1 MTNSDPAQLRLYN
14 QRIVGPK
21 FADPDEVVRWLGAI
35 QAQDYLQALWAIG
48 LRTQQSTVTDIEQAI
63 VERKIV
69 RTWPMRGTI
78 HFVPLEDAK
87 WMLKLSASRMIA
99 MDGRRLEQ
107 LGLDHAIM
115 ERCKE
120 LFYDALTGGK
130 RLSRSNMM
138 ALLEDAG
145 ISTKD
150 QRGYHIL
157 WHISQA
163 GLICLGPMQD
173 KEQTFVLLDEW
184 VPHSRELSREE
195 SLAELAGRYFASHG
209 PATIH
214 DFAWWAGL
222 TVTDAKTGLE
232 AAKPGLTAEKIDGKE
247 CWMTKDAPGHR
258 AYDQSRVYLFPGFD
272 EYLLGYKDRS
282 AVLAR
287 EHAPRIVPGNN
298 GVFLPTIVVG
308 GQVVGTWKRRLKK
321 NSVDITLSPFIQLG
335 DSEESVIEAARCY
348 SAFLGLPLSSTAV
361 EANN

>member
-1 MTNSDPAQLRLYN
+1 MTNSDLAQLRLYN

-78 HFVPLEDAK
+78 HFVPPEDAK

-157 WHISQA
+157 WVTIQA
-163 GLICLGPMQD
+163 
-173 KEQTFVLLDEW
+173 
-184 VPHSRELSREE
+184 
-195 SLAELAGRYFASHG
+195 AG
-209 PATIH
+209 PASV
-214 DFAWWAGL
+214 D
-222 TVTDAKTGLE
+222 D
-232 AAKPGLTAEKIDGKE
+232 
-247 CWMTKDAPGHR
+247 R
-258 AYDQSRVYLFPGFD
+258 R
-272 EYLLGYKDRS
+272 RS
-282 AVLAR
+282 A
-287 EHAPRIVPGNN
+287 PR
-298 GVFLPTIVVG
+298 
-308 GQVVGTWKRRLKK
+308 R
-321 NSVDITLSPFIQLG
+321 
-335 DSEESVIEAARCY
+335 
-348 SAFLGLPLSSTAV
+348 
-361 EANN
+361 